1 MDGELL
7 KFALAALGSGGL
19 VAALLKVIVPA
30 LKLNQIG
37 NEASGRAIVQW
48 EKLYSEQ
55 KLETAAALLALDVAR
70 EQLQKS
76 EARVAAAEKRMR
88 FAERKTDDLAS
99 QLAQAVERIRQL
111 DNKQAIP

>member
-1 MDGELL
+1 MDGDIL
-7 KFALAALGSGGL
+7 KFSLTAIGSGGL
-19 VAALLKVIVPA
+19 VAALLKVIVPV

-37 NEASGRAIVQW
+37 NESSGRAIVQW

-55 KLETAAALLALDVAR
+55 KLETAAALLSLDDTR
-70 EQLQKS
+70 EQLHKS
-76 EARVAAAEKRMR
+76 EARVAAAERRLR

-111 DNKQAIP
+111 ENKQATP